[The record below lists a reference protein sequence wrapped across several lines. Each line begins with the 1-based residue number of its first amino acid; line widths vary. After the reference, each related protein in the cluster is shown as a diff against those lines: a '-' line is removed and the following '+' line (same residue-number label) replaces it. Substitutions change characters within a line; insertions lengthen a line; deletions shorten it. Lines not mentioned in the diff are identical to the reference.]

1 MNPCCNIQKSVQDF
15 YDSLFS
21 FAISKVGNKEAAED
35 IVQEV
40 MYRFSK
46 AYQDNV
52 NIQHIRGWLYQTS
65 KYVIADYFRGIGTNI
80 PLEELETYN
89 DPDMENPIE
98 ADWQNECIRNL
109 IKMLPEDYATP
120 LYLSDI
126 ENVPQKDIA
135 ERLGMKLSAA
145 KMRIQRAR
153 KMLYKSFLDCCNIV
167 LDRNGAFV
175 RCDVKDSCTPLV
187 LAEKEFCEQ
196 NC

>member
-1 MNPCCNIQKSVQDF
+1 MNPCWNIQKSVQIF

-21 FAISKVGNKEAAED
+21 FALSKVDNKEVAED

-65 KYVIADYFRGIGTNI
+65 KYVIADYFRGIETNI
-80 PLEELETYN
+80 PFEESEIYY
-89 DPDMENPIE
+89 DADMGNPIE
-98 ADWQNECIRNL
+98 ADWQSECIQNL
-109 IKMLPEDYATP
+109 IKMLPEDYSTP

-126 ENVPQKDIA
+126 ENVAQKDIA
-135 ERLGMKLSAA
+135 DRLGLKLSAT

-153 KMLYKSFLDCCNIV
+153 KMLHGSFMDCCNIV
-167 LDRNGAFV
+167 LDKNGAFV
-175 RCDVKDSCTPLV
+175 KCEVKDSCRPLL
-187 LAEKEFCEQ
+187 LAEKEFCKQ
-196 NC
+196 NS